1 MLCTKFK
8 EHWGQL
14 IDEAQLGYY
23 EEIEMALMP
32 ILAQMQIDGMALDE
46 PMLASYAHELK
57 AAINVIETKAHDALG
72 RPFNLSSPKQ
82 IRSILFDEL
91 GLEALEKTAKGEAS
105 TSESALTKIKD
116 QHLLVPLILKHR
128 TYSKLYGTYALPLS
142 EEAAKTGRVCGTIN
156 QALTVTGRLSSNN
169 PNLQNIPVKTKEGRM
184 IRSAFIAPPGWKFLS
199 ADYSQVEL
207 RILAHFSQDQA
218 LLSAFANNEDVHSA
232 TAARIHG
239 ILPSQVNDAQ
249 RREAKAVNFGLIY
262 GMGAHGLA
270 KQLNVSKEQAQQL
283 ISAYFDVY
291 PGVKQ
296 YLDSVREGVQVDG
309 YVKTVLG
316 RKQRDAAGKVKRD
329 GEAGST

>member
-1 MLCTKFK
+1 MLAQYVLDSTRSNALQDILGSTVAGFQYQA
-8 EHWGQL
+8 ELTQEYMAYMSSAMYQVQRTLRGQL

-142 EEAAKTGRVCGTIN
+142 EEAAKTVGFAG
-156 QALTVTGRLSSNN
+156 
-169 PNLQNIPVKTKEGRM
+169 
-184 IRSAFIAPPGWKFLS
+184 
-199 ADYSQVEL
+199 
-207 RILAHFSQDQA
+207 
-218 LLSAFANNEDVHSA
+218 LLIKH
-232 TAARIHG
+232 
-239 ILPSQVNDAQ
+239 
-249 RREAKAVNFGLIY
+249 
-262 GMGAHGLA
+262 
-270 KQLNVSKEQAQQL
+270 
-283 ISAYFDVY
+283 
-291 PGVKQ
+291 
-296 YLDSVREGVQVDG
+296 
-309 YVKTVLG
+309 
-316 RKQRDAAGKVKRD
+316 
-329 GEAGST
+329 